1 MENTANLKLPYIL
14 PSQAQKHVTHNE
26 ALRALD
32 ALVQL
37 SVVGRDAA
45 VPPSNPREGE
55 RHIVADRPQ
64 EGWSG
69 HAHEIAVFQDGGWMF
84 HVPLPGWVAYIL
96 AENLLAV
103 FDGAQWVSLSAG
115 ATIGAAEKLGLNTT
129 ADSTNR
135 LAVKSD
141 AVLFSHDD
149 VTPGTG
155 DLHAKLNKA
164 VAGKDAGLVFQ
175 TGWSTRALSGLLGD
189 DDWKVKV
196 SPDGAAFFEG
206 IVIDKDDG
214 TVRFPSGVRDSRS
227 GLMTTSLIPAV
238 VRDIWRINADTAAG
252 TPRTY
257 AIARVSGSVIFLRG
271 NQAEE
276 IFSSDMRDVSMVRIW
291 NISKSPAQPAWVN
304 WNNAANQ
311 INVANAADVAS
322 WGAGETIRLGD
333 PNPTGDNV
341 LSMIALDISN
351 YLYNNYGRVWR
362 QRGLLVS
369 NSVLGIGGPVRMDYS
384 GTGAGGTAFGSSS
397 NGDGTPQSTMVSVF
411 TAEKSPVSNS
421 NLLFIRETV
430 MAPATALAATRLC
443 RLVGIYV

>member
-45 VPPSNPREGE
+45 VPPSDPREGE

-84 HVPLPGWVAYIL
+84 HAPLPGWVAYIL

-103 FDGAQWVSLSAG
+103 FDGAQWVPLSAG

-155 DLHAKLNKA
+155 DMHAKLNKA
-164 VAGKDAGLVFQ
+164 AAEKDAGLVFQ

-196 SPDGAAFFEG
+196 SPDGAAFFDG

-227 GLMTTSLIPAV
+227 GLMTTSLIPAA

-257 AIARVSGSVIFLRG
+257 VIARVSGSVIFLRG

-333 PNPTGDNV
+333 PNPTGDNTLEMV
-341 LSMIALDISN
+341 ALDISN
-351 YLYNNYGRVWR
+351 YMFNNYGTVWR
-362 QRGLLVS
+362 QRGLLFS
-369 NSVLGIGGPVRMDYS
+369 NSVAGADGPVRLDYS
-384 GTGAGGTAFGSSS
+384 GSGAPNTPTGSYSDSDGSKQDVMLSI
-397 NGDGTPQSTMVSVF
+397 F
-411 TAEKSPVSNS
+411 TSEKSPISNS
-421 NLLFIRETV
+421 NLLFVRE
-430 MAPATALAATRLC
+430 MLRPGAKALAAGRWA